1 MPLMHGQR
9 VRLANLRLQL
19 LQVQRRRDYLMA
31 AFLLEEQRQHQQQR
45 RRTMW
50 VKPWLSRRVT
60 LGHYDTLMQ
69 ELMRESRGDFK
80 SYLRMEPEMFREM
93 LDRVSP
99 RIEKSQQ
106 GRPPLSPGLKLAI
119 TLRFLSTGNSYHSL
133 AFNFR
138 VAHNTICLF
147 VPEVCDAVV
156 MEFENDVFVTPST
169 PDSWKEVAGNF
180 GKRWNFHH
188 ACGALDGKHIAIKK
202 PKKSGSAYYNYKGFF
217 SIVLLGLVDAEYKF
231 LWANV
236 GAEGSASDCGV
247 FNRSSLEHCLR
258 DETLGLPLPEPL
270 PSDDRDTPY
279 FIIGDDAFPLRTY
292 LVKPFSHRY
301 LNHEERIFN
310 YRCSRGRRVVENA
323 FGILASRFRCLL
335 TTLATTPET
344 ATKITKACL
353 ILHNVMRM
361 RYPALQNADLDVEG
375 EDGCVIGKIR
385 LISHK

>member
-50 VKPWLSRRVT
+50 VKPWLLRRVT

-217 SIVLLGLVDAEYKF
+217 SIVLLGLVDADSICTRRTDTFCYRTVIVRSSCGAHTIDITPCGARPVPEQEPHGRRTVS
-231 LWANV
+231 V
-236 GAEGSASDCGV
+236 GAPCGLFTSAV
-247 FNRSSLEHCLR
+247 
-258 DETLGLPLPEPL
+258 
-270 PSDDRDTPY
+270 
-279 FIIGDDAFPLRTY
+279 
-292 LVKPFSHRY
+292 RY
-301 LNHEERIFN
+301 DPGIFH
-310 YRCSRGRRVVENA
+310 GRRT
-323 FGILASRFRCLL
+323 ASRD
-335 TTLATTPET
+335 
-344 ATKITKACL
+344 
-353 ILHNVMRM
+353 M
-361 RYPALQNADLDVEG
+361 
-375 EDGCVIGKIR
+375 
-385 LISHK
+385 